1 MTLINHPASD
11 ETLGRVASA
20 LETAN
25 TLTAA
30 QLAGTSGAAIYDA
43 FYAAGVTPE
52 NIDDMF
58 VAPTT
63 ASTPKRSFWPAG
75 STC

>member
-58 VAPTT
+58 VSWWHGAVINF
-63 ASTPKRSFWPAG
+63 SG
-75 STC
+75 SVNFS